1 MWLRLDLEG
10 MKVQL
15 QIKGYQP
22 SSRDYWDFQW
32 CKVDFAFA
40 FPECINYT
48 KQDDEVLLS
57 CEVEEL
63 EAKLDD
69 FINDKI
75 IKSETLEFI
84 EPDFV
89 FELRP
94 GYNKVE
100 AGVCSY
106 AAPGHEMSAAFMA
119 WKVRLWQDGLTDNY
133 FSTTLDKE
141 DMRILRDYL
150 RLVMGKLSKDCI
162 EIRELVA
169 KGMIGGQF

>member
-1 MWLRLDLEG
+1 M
-10 MKVQL
+10 
-15 QIKGYQP
+15 
-22 SSRDYWDFQW
+22 
-32 CKVDFAFA
+32 
-40 FPECINYT
+40 

-89 FELRP
+89 FEFQP
-94 GYNKVE
+94 GYNMVE

-106 AAPGHEMSAAFMA
+106 AAPGHEMSAAFMV

-133 FSTTLDKE
+133 FSTTLEKE

-150 RLVMGKLSKDCI
+150 RLVVGKLGKDSI

-169 KGMIGGQF
+169 KGIIGEQF

>member
-1 MWLRLDLEG
+1 MWLKLDLEG

-32 CKVDFAFA
+32 CKVDFVFV
-40 FPECINYT
+40 FPGCINYT

-63 EAKLDD
+63 ESKLDD

-89 FELRP
+89 FEFQP
-94 GYNKVE
+94 SYNMVE

-106 AAPGHEMSAAFMA
+106 AAPGHEMSAAIMV
-119 WKVRLWQDGLTDNY
+119 WKVHLWQGGLTDNY
-133 FSTTLDKE
+133 FSTTLGKE
-141 DMRILRDYL
+141 DMKNLRDYL
-150 RLVMGKLSKDCI
+150 RLVMGKLSKDSI
-162 EIRELVA
+162 EIRELVG

>member
-1 MWLRLDLEG
+1 MWLKLDLEG

-15 QIKGYQP
+15 QIKGYEP
-22 SSRDYWDFQW
+22 SSRDHWDFQW
-32 CKVDFAFA
+32 CKVDFTFV
-40 FPECINYT
+40 FPGCLNYM

-89 FELRP
+89 FEFQP
-94 GYNKVE
+94 GYNMEE

-106 AAPGHEMSAAFMA
+106 AAPGHEMSAAFMV

-133 FSTTLDKE
+133 FSTTLEKE

-150 RLVMGKLSKDCI
+150 RLVVGKLGKDSI

-169 KGMIGGQF
+169 KGIIGEQF

>member
-32 CKVDFAFA
+32 CKVDFTFA

-89 FELRP
+89 FEFQP
-94 GYNKVE
+94 GYNMEE

-106 AAPGHEMSAAFMA
+106 AAPGHEMSAAFMV
-119 WKVRLWQDGLTDNY
+119 KKNSRGY
-133 FSTTLDKE
+133 YCF
-141 DMRILRDYL
+141 
-150 RLVMGKLSKDCI
+150 
-162 EIRELVA
+162 
-169 KGMIGGQF
+169 

>member
-1 MWLRLDLEG
+1 MWLKLDLEG

-15 QIKGYQP
+15 QIKGYEP
-22 SSRDYWDFQW
+22 SSRDHWDFQW
-32 CKVDFAFA
+32 CKVDFTFV
-40 FPECINYT
+40 FPGCLNYM

-89 FELRP
+89 FEFQP
-94 GYNKVE
+94 GYNMVE

-106 AAPGHEMSAAFMA
+106 AAPGHEMSAAFMV

-133 FSTTLDKE
+133 FSTTLEKE

-150 RLVMGKLSKDCI
+150 RLVVGKLGKDSI

-169 KGMIGGQF
+169 KGIIGEQF